1 MDEIK
6 KNMLLTFK
14 SSAIADDETNDG
26 IEFVT
31 PAELVVK
38 NNKYYITF
46 EDIGDLD
53 EAPAKSTLKI
63 DSDKV
68 TLLRYGLTNSQMIFE
83 QGKKHTGNYQ
93 TPYGNVSL
101 GVFSDDLKI
110 NITEKGGSLD
120 LSYGI
125 YFEDMISH
133 YNKLSISLNEVTKD
147 WFPKA

>member
-1 MDEIK
+1 MKNMK

-14 SSAIADDETNDG
+14 SSMLINDDDDNK

-31 PAELVVK
+31 PAELTVK

-46 EDIGDLD
+46 EDLGDEE

-63 DSDKV
+63 DTDKV
-68 TLLRYGLTNSQMIFE
+68 TLLRYGVTSSQMIFE

-101 GVFSDDLKI
+101 GVFSDMLTIDI
-110 NITEKGGSLD
+110 NENGGNLD
-120 LSYGI
+120 VSYGI

-133 YNKLSISLNEVTKD
+133 YNKLSIKLNE
-147 WFPKA
+147 FPPFN

>member
-1 MDEIK
+1 MKNTK

-14 SSAIADDETNDG
+14 SSMLIDG
-26 IEFVT
+26 ESDNKIEFVT
-31 PAELVVK
+31 PAELTMK

-46 EDIGDLD
+46 EDLGDED

-63 DSDKV
+63 DEDKV
-68 TLLRYGLTNSQMIFE
+68 TLLRYGLTSSQMIFE

-101 GVFSDDLKI
+101 GVFSDMLNIEI
-110 NITEKGGSLD
+110 NEQGGNLD
-120 LSYGI
+120 VSYGI

-133 YNKLSISLNEVTKD
+133 YNKLSINLHP
-147 WFPKA
+147 FG